1 MKLGELIPIPK
12 HFLSKSTVP
21 AGRAARAELGT
32 VGISFGIQQ
41 STGDTSKPAIPMQK
55 YKPLPG
61 KKQGTA

>member
-1 MKLGELIPIPK
+1 MRLGELIPIPK

-41 STGDTSKPAIPMQK
+41 STGDTSKPSSPMQN
-55 YKPLPG
+55 YKPVPG
-61 KKQGTA
+61 KKQGIA